1 MKRFVISTLSVLALV
16 IQVHALGSPSYQSL
30 ESNLEDSRQLRF
42 EKQIRKQLAFRKFY
56 NSSITTDNPASP
68 GEIDPTKEVLIF
80 LRDHGKMSLDS
91 YLETEKKTCW
101 VIYDFEQFQ
110 LSYTSLDNIS
120 QKFPGNGSEFRAY
133 FYELQDY
140 IEVKTG
146 ESAEQYIR
154 KEKRKVKKLAKKLGC
169 KR

>member
-1 MKRFVISTLSVLALV
+1 MKRFVITTLSLLALV
-16 IQVHALGSPSYQSL
+16 VQVHVLASPSYQSL
-30 ESNLEDSRQLRF
+30 ELNLEDSRQLRF
-42 EKQIRKQLAFRKFY
+42 EKQIRKQLAFHKFY
-56 NSSITTDNPASP
+56 SSSITTDSPASP

-80 LRDHGKMSLDS
+80 LRDHGKTSLDT

-120 QKFPGNGSEFRAY
+120 QKFPGNESEFRAY

-140 IEVKTG
+140 IEIKTG

-154 KEKRKVKKLAKKLGC
+154 KEKRKIKKLAKKLGC